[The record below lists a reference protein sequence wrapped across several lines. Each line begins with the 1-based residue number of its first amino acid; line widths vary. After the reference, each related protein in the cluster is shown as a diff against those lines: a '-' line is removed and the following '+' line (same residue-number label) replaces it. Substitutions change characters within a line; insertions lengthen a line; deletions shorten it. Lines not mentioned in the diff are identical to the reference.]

1 MSSEAELVEM
11 IDRQRVDE
19 LTSKFSEPNW
29 VRDIRLQAWEAYLQT
44 PMPDS
49 KTEAWRRTDLS
60 GLDLTKLQASN
71 LETARKVEKLPTL
84 PQWYQSAI
92 KHFTDESGVLFQ
104 TTKNGGY
111 LKLNEELAAKGV
123 IFCDIATAID
133 RHPDKIKP
141 YLTRELETD
150 KFTLLTRA
158 LFNCGAFLYV
168 PPNVEIEHP
177 FLFGLGF
184 SGNQD
189 TTEYGGAIFPR
200 LIVVAEDNSKVDVVC
215 TLGPESDEA
224 TAGPQLSLA
233 SVIVDVHAK
242 ANSRVSLL
250 EVQELGNDVF
260 LIESLNSRVSRDG
273 YFNSLSV
280 GVGCKQTKADIS
292 TYLQAPGAHSAVLGA
307 VLGDGNEHF
316 NFNTVQEHNAPDTR
330 SEINFKVALKDAASS
345 VYQGVIRV
353 AKIAQRTDAYQSNKN
368 LLLGTDARADSIPK
382 LEILANDV
390 KCSHGAT
397 VGPVDRDQL
406 FYLRSRGLTENE
418 AEELI
423 LLGFFRQV
431 LEQFAMKQATDWLTD
446 VVSRKAFRKTP
457 VKSHETSGVK

>member
-1 MSSEAELVEM
+1 MASEAELVEM

-19 LTSKFSEPNW
+19 LTTKFAEPDW
-29 VRDIRLQAWEAYLQT
+29 VRDNRLQAWEAYLQT

-49 KTEAWRRTDLS
+49 KNESWRRTDLT
-60 GLDLTKLQASN
+60 GLDLTRLQAAN
-71 LETARKVEKLPTL
+71 LETARQVEKLPAL
-84 PQWYQSAI
+84 PQWYQSAVG
-92 KHFTDESGVLFQ
+92 HFSDQSGVLFQ

-111 LKLNEELAAKGV
+111 LKLNEALAAKGV

-133 RHPDKIKP
+133 KHPEKIKP

-158 LFNCGAFLYV
+158 LFNCGAFLFV
-168 PPNVEIEHP
+168 PANVEIEHP

-184 SGNQD
+184 SGK
-189 TTEYGGAIFPR
+189 TGATEFGGAIFPR
-200 LIVVAEDNSKVDVVC
+200 VIVVAEDNSKVDMVC

-224 TAGPQLSLA
+224 QAATQLSLA
-233 SVIVDVHAK
+233 SIIVDVHAK
-242 ANSRVSLL
+242 ANAKVSLL
-250 EVQELGNDVF
+250 EVQELNSDVF

-273 YFNSLSV
+273 YFNSLTV
-280 GVGCKQTKADIS
+280 GVGSNQTKSDIS

-307 VLGDGNEHF
+307 VLGDGTEHF

-330 SEINFKVALKDAASS
+330 SEINFKVALKDASSS

-353 AKIAQRTDAYQSNKN
+353 AKVAQRTDAYQSNKN

-406 FYLRSRGLTENE
+406 FYLRSRGLTESE

-431 LEQFAMKQATDWLTD
+431 LEQFAMKQATDWLTE
-446 VVSRKAFRKTP
+446 VVSRKAFRKTQTKP
-457 VKSHETSGVK
+457 QQPTGVK